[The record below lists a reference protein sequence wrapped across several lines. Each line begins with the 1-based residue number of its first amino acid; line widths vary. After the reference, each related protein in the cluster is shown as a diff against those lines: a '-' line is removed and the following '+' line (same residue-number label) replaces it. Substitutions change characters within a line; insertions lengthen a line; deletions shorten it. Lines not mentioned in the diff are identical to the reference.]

1 MLLFVSFLIPGDAL
15 AVQYSLMS
23 VGEVGIDRADIGVL
37 YSDGE
42 WRIPHVFFILVVTGM
57 FRSDRGVTPLCFN
70 STSMW
75 PR

>member
-1 MLLFVSFLIPGDAL
+1 
-15 AVQYSLMS
+15 MS

-42 WRIPHVFFILVVTGM
+42 WRIPHVFLALVVTGM
-57 FRSDRGVTPLCFN
+57 LRCDRGITLLDFN
-70 STSMW
+70 STSMR

>member
-1 MLLFVSFLIPGDAL
+1 
-15 AVQYSLMS
+15 MS

-42 WRIPHVFFILVVTGM
+42 WRIPHAFLVLVVIGM
-57 FRSDRGVTPLCFN
+57 LHCDRGITPLDFN
-70 STSMW
+70 SASMR